1 MNHEQLIRQ
10 NGILLKFI
18 NVENRT
24 YEICYCAVENNPK
37 AIKYVP
43 AHLVDDAILELV
55 FDAGE
60 SFIKHIP
67 RIVLSEFAYQTIKY
81 QYPHIA
87 IEMGIAPMIYDG
99 AEERQYIDNDYF
111 DCLFNQGEGLLM
123 LIPTEFFNNYA
134 IGRIKAAYPKLACDL
149 DLLDVVLDAESTQTY
164 MYALQIIAEEANS

>member
-1 MNHEQLIRQ
+1 MNHEEFIRQ

-18 NVENRT
+18 KAKYRS

-43 AHLVDDAILELV
+43 QHLVDDAILDLV

-60 SFIKHIP
+60 NFIKYIP
-67 RIVLSEFAYQTIKY
+67 RIFLSEFAYQTIKY

-111 DCLFNQGEGLLM
+111 DSLFDQGKSLLK
-123 LIPTEFFNNYA
+123 LIPTDFLNNYA
-134 IGRIKAAYPKLACDL
+134 IGRIKAAYPQLACDM
-149 DLLDVVLDAESTQTY
+149 DLVDVVLDIESTQTY